1 MGSALDALEGF
12 AIVGIALV
20 VVVTVVVFFAA
31 TRRDSG

>member
-12 AIVGIALV
+12 AIVGIVLV
-20 VVVTVVVFFAA
+20 VVVTVVFFAA